1 MLGMKKIFYK
11 LLFSRQLDN
20 VASNL
25 KKFGLAFF
33 FKAFRSKANFVL
45 FSTPGGALPSIP
57 FKSKGGYYPTF
68 STIS

>member
-33 FKAFRSKANFVL
+33 FLKAFRSKTNFVL

-57 FKSKGGYYPTF
+57 F
-68 STIS
+68 